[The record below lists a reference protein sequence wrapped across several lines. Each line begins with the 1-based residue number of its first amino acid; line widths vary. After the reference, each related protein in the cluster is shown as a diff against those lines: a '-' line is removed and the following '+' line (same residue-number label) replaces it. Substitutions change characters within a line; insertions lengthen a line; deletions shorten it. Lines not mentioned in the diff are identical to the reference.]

1 MVNKEQP
8 VIFERK
14 LNVLYFLLRPHTVNT
29 HSIYKVAVAISKRSG
44 GGGKPQANPC

>member
-1 MVNKEQP
+1 MINGERP

-14 LNVLYFLLRPHTVNT
+14 LNVLYFLLRPHAVNT
-29 HSIYKVAVAISKRSG
+29 HSIYRVAVAISKGSG